1 VARLDEAVDQIL
13 SAVVEIVRGSADL
26 AGIAQ
31 VVRGERARPMPE
43 LPCIWVLPEPA
54 TASQG
59 VYGAEEAWMMP
70 IALAALVRSDD
81 PEEGARRAARYAALA
96 RRAVLGVGRL
106 DLPFVVDVRSSKV
119 DLAARRDPN
128 RNLYWADATVE
139 VTFDVEEEEP

>member
-1 VARLDEAVDQIL
+1 MAGLAEAVEGIL
-13 SAVVEIVRGSADL
+13 DAIVATVETSPDL
-26 AGIAQ
+26 PEIAS

-70 IALAALVRSDD
+70 IALAALVRATD
-81 PEEGARRAARYAALA
+81 PEEGARAAARYAALA
-96 RRAVLGVGRL
+96 RRAVLATGRL
-106 DLPFVVDVRSSKV
+106 GLAYVVDLRSRKV

-139 VTFDVEEEEP
+139 VTFDVEEAP